1 MSGEAVAAGA
11 AGRVRARIRGTAGSV
26 ATGGGLQ
33 LVVAASGIIAARMLG
48 VTDRGH
54 LALLWVVTGAIGMLM
69 SLGMHAAISFQ
80 VSSGRSPLVVV
91 GRLRRVIALQLVCAF
106 VVAVPVEFALFGGER
121 AQSAA
126 SLLAAA
132 TVPPMFVLLLH
143 GIALVQGAR
152 RYHLVQL
159 HRLVQPS
166 LYVVVLGVMAAA
178 GARHLDDVTIGWAAT
193 MAAGALFA
201 WRQGLGAWWPPAP
214 MAGVERD
221 VDGSARAV
229 VRFSLRSLFSS
240 FGLVEH
246 LQADLLVV
254 GLLLSS
260 HDFGL
265 YVAAS
270 AFANLPEFLGQS
282 VGYIAYPEV
291 TAAPPDRRGAV
302 LRRFLVIGGAVV
314 LPVVLVGVLVLGWL
328 LPLLFGHAF
337 AGAVG
342 PGRILLA
349 AAFAQ
354 ALRRVA
360 AEGLRG
366 FGSGVSASWAELS
379 FIVVFAAAVAPLS
392 SAHGAS
398 GAAVAVLL
406 ASVASALVL
415 VALTLRARPGRVVAG
430 AAA

>member
-1 MSGEAVAAGA
+1 MGGSVLAGA
-11 AGRVRARIRGTAGSV
+11 
-26 ATGGGLQ
+26 GLQ
-33 LVVAASGIIAARMLG
+33 LIVAASGIIAARMLG
-48 VTDRGH
+48 VSDRGH
-54 LALLWVVTGAIGMLM
+54 LALLWVVTGAMGMLA
-69 SLGMHAAISFQ
+69 SLGVHAGISFQ
-80 VSSGRSPLVVV
+80 VASGRSPLVVV
-91 GRLRRVIALQLVCAF
+91 GRLRRVIALQLLCAF

-121 AQSAA
+121 AQSVT

-143 GIALVQGAR
+143 GIAFVQGAR

-166 LYVVVLGVMAAA
+166 LYVVVLGLMAAF
-178 GARHLDDVTIGWAAT
+178 GFRHLDDVTVGWAAT

-214 MAGVERD
+214 AAGVDRD
-221 VDGSARAV
+221 VDGSERSVIA
-229 VRFSLRSLFSS
+229 FSARSLFSS

-291 TAAPPDRRGAV
+291 SSAPPGTRVAV
-302 LRRFLVIGGAVV
+302 LRRFLVIGGLVV
-314 LPVVLVGVLVLGWL
+314 LPVVLVGILALGWL
-328 LPLLFGHAF
+328 LPFLFGHAF
-337 AGAVG
+337 AGGVG

-379 FIVVFAAAVAPLS
+379 FIVVFAASVVPLS
-392 SAHGAS
+392 SANGAS

-406 ASVASALVL
+406 ASIAAVVVL
-415 VALTLRARPGRVVAG
+415 LALTLRARPGRVVARVP
-430 AAA
+430 A

>member
-1 MSGEAVAAGA
+1 VS
-11 AGRVRARIRGTAGSV
+11 ARIRALATGTGGSV
-26 ATGGGLQ
+26 LAGGGLQ
-33 LVVAASGIIAARMLG
+33 LIVAASGIIAARMLG

-69 SLGMHAAISFQ
+69 SLGVHTGISFQ
-80 VSSGRSPLVVV
+80 IASGRSPLEVA
-91 GRLRRVIALQLVCAF
+91 GRLRRVIALQLLCAF
-106 VVAVPVEFALFGGER
+106 TVAVPVEFALFGGER
-121 AQSAA
+121 AQSTA
-126 SLLAAA
+126 SLLAASL
-132 TVPPMFVLLLH
+132 VPPLFVLLLH
-143 GIALVQGAR
+143 GIAFVQGAR

-166 LYVVVLGVMAAA
+166 LYVVVLGLLAAFGA
-178 GARHLDDVTIGWAAT
+178 GRLDDVTVGWAAT

-201 WRQGLGAWWPPAP
+201 WRQGLGAWWPPR
-214 MAGVERD
+214 AGAESD
-221 VDGSARAV
+221 AEGSADAV
-229 VRFSLRSLFSS
+229 LRFSLRSLFSS

-291 TAAPPDRRGAV
+291 SSAAAERRGVV
-302 LRRFLVIGGAVV
+302 LRRFIVIGGLVV
-314 LPVVLVGVLVLGWL
+314 LPVVVVGVLALGWL
-328 LPLLFGHAF
+328 LPFLFGHAF

-349 AAFAQ
+349 GAFAQ

-406 ASVASALVL
+406 ASVAAAGVL
-415 VALTLRARPGRVVAG
+415 VVLSWRARPGRVAAG
-430 AAA
+430 APA